1 MKILKPVAGILA
13 MALLFSCSTEDSN
26 PDEEFVQKSNLEIRA
41 TATTDATTA
50 SEAKLSTAS
59 LGKASSDVEISEFF
73 INIRNIELEFA
84 EGFGI
89 SGDSSASSDDEDD
102 SLNFD
107 ELPSEITTYLE
118 ENYPNDAF
126 CQGELEDEDD
136 EDDPYKYEI
145 ELQSGTEIYF
155 RSDFSV
161 YATEIDDEGCENE
174 DDDDNEGDDDRYDF
188 EDDFELTGPFE
199 LNLSS
204 GVVNVIEVEIPVGE
218 YDEVEF
224 EMDRSENPM
233 SDLYQKSILM
243 RGTVSGIA
251 FEFFHT
257 FSEEFE
263 VDYEDAGQN
272 LIITEDNNNAVV
284 FEFDLVTV
292 FNLVDLSNATDNN
305 GNGIIEISPEDND
318 GNRELANRIKEA
330 IKDYVDLSDD

>member
-1 MKILKPVAGILA
+1 MKILKPIAGLLGI
-13 MALLFSCSTEDSN
+13 ALLFSCSSDDSN
-26 PDEEFVQKSNLEIRA
+26 SDSVSVQKSSLEIKA
-41 TATTDATTA
+41 TATTDASAAKTA
-50 SEAKLSTAS
+50 TAS
-59 LGKASSDVEISEFF
+59 LAKATSDVEISEFL
-73 INIRNIELEFA
+73 INIKNVELEFA
-84 EGFGI
+84 EGFGM
-89 SGDSSASSDDEDD
+89 SAGDSSGSSSEDD
-102 SLNFD
+102 ADHLNFD
-107 ELPSEITTYLE
+107 ELPNEILAYLD

-126 CQGELEDEDD
+126 CKGELEDEHD

-155 RSDFSV
+155 RADFSV
-161 YATEIDDEGCENE
+161 YATETDDEGCEI
-174 DDDDNEGDDDRYDF
+174 DDDDSTEGDDDRYDS

-204 GVVNVIEVEIPVGE
+204 DVVTVIEVEIPVGE

-224 EMDRSENPM
+224 EMERSENPM

-243 RGTVSGIA
+243 RGTISGTP

-272 LIITEDNNNAVV
+272 LVVTEDNRNSVV

-292 FNLVDLSNATDNN
+292 FSLVDISNATDAN
-305 GNGIIEISPEDND
+305 GNGTIEISPEDND
-318 GNRELANRIKEA
+318 GNNELANRIKEA
-330 IKDYVDLSDD
+330 IKDYVDLLDD